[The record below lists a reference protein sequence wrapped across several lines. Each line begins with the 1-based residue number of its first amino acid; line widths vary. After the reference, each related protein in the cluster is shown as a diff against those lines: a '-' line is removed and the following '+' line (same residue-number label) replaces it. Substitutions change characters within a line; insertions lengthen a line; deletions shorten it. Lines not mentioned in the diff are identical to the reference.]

1 MTQGSQNLKSI
12 IIATGSYLPEN
23 VVTNHKLAEKVD
35 TNHDWI
41 VERTGIHQRH
51 FAAPEQA
58 TSDLATAAALEAM
71 GRANLEPNDIDLI
84 IVATASPDNT
94 FPACA
99 TRVQFKIGNTKGLA
113 FDVAGVCA
121 GYLVALNVA
130 DSFLR
135 LGKAKRAL
143 VIGAETVSSLL
154 DMNDRTTSVLFGDGA
169 GAVILEA
176 IASEDNP
183 LDRGIIGVDIESD
196 GRYFDILHAD
206 GGPSSTGSVGNLRMV
221 GQEVFKHAVTKLA
234 DSAEKTLTKYNV
246 SPEQL
251 DWLIPHQAN
260 ARIIEGMRRKL
271 DMDESKVIVTV
282 HKHANTSAAS
292 IPLALHDAVK
302 EGKVQPGDLIL
313 HEAIGGGLIWG
324 SALLRF

>member
-1 MTQGSQNLKSI
+1 MQALKSVI
-12 IIATGSYLPEN
+12 VGTGSYLPEN
-23 VVTNHKLAEKVD
+23 VVSNHKLAETVD
-35 TNHDWI
+35 TSHDWI

-51 FAAPEQA
+51 FAAEDQC
-58 TSDLATAAALEAM
+58 TSDLAMHAANEAIERAGLTA
-71 GRANLEPNDIDLI
+71 NDIDLI
-84 IVATASPDNT
+84 VVATASPDHT
-94 FPACA
+94 FPSCA
-99 TRVQFKIGNTKGLA
+99 TRVQDKIGNTKGLA

-121 GYLVALNVA
+121 GYLVAMNVA

-135 LGKAKRAL
+135 LGKSKRAL

-154 DMNDRTTSVLFGDGA
+154 DMEDRATCVLFGDGA
-169 GAVILEA
+169 GAIVLEA
-176 IASEDNP
+176 QEENDDNKN
-183 LDRGIIGVDIESD
+183 RGIIGVDVESD
-196 GRYFDILHAD
+196 GRLFDILHAD
-206 GGPSSTGSVGNLRMV
+206 GGPSSTGTIGNLRMT

-234 DSAEKTLTKYNV
+234 ESAESTLKKYDVN
-246 SPEQL
+246 PDDL

-271 DMDESKVIVTV
+271 KMDAEKVIVTV
-282 HKHANTSAAS
+282 HNHANTSAAS

-302 EGKVQPGDLIL
+302 NNKINKGDLIL

>member
-1 MTQGSQNLKSI
+1 MTNIKSV

-23 VVTNHKLAEKVD
+23 VVSNEKLSETVE
-35 TNHDWI
+35 TSHDWI

-51 FAAPEQA
+51 FAAEGQT
-58 TSDLATAAALEAM
+58 TSDLATEAGKEALE
-71 GRANLEPNDIDLI
+71 RANLKPNDIDLI
-84 IVATASPDNT
+84 IVATASSDYT
-94 FPACA
+94 FPSCA
-99 TRVQFKIGNTKGLA
+99 TRVQDKIGNTKGLA
-113 FDVAGVCA
+113 FDVSAVCT
-121 GYLVALNVA
+121 GYLLALNVA

-154 DMNDRTTSVLFGDGA
+154 DMEDRTTCVLFGDGA
-169 GAVILEA
+169 GAVILEGLE
-176 IASEDNP
+176 SQDNP
-183 LDRGIIGVDIESD
+183 SDRGLIGVDLESD
-196 GRYFDILHAD
+196 GRLWNILYAD
-206 GGPSSTGSVGNLRMV
+206 GGPSSTQSVGKLRMT

-234 DSAEKTLTKYNV
+234 KSAETTLEKYKV
-246 SPEQL
+246 KPDDL

-282 HKHANTSAAS
+282 DKHANTSAAS

-302 EGKVQPGDLIL
+302 SGKVKEGDLIL

>member
-1 MTQGSQNLKSI
+1 MQDIKSVI
-12 IIATGSYLPEN
+12 IGTGSYLPGTPVSN
-23 VVTNHKLAEKVD
+23 DKLAETVD
-35 TNHDWI
+35 TSHEWI
-41 VERTGIHQRH
+41 VERTGIHQRY
-51 FAAPEQA
+51 FAKKGQG
-58 TSDLATAAALEAM
+58 TSDLATKAAQEALEN
-71 GRANLEPNDIDLI
+71 ANLQPNDIDLI

-99 TRVQFKIGNTKGLA
+99 TRVQHKLGNTKGLA
-113 FDVAGVCA
+113 FDVAAVCA
-121 GYLVALNVA
+121 GYLLGLNVA

-143 VIGAETVSSLL
+143 VIGAETISNLL
-154 DMNDRTTSVLFGDGA
+154 DMEDRTTCVLFGDGA
-169 GAVILEA
+169 GAVVLEA
-176 IASEDNP
+176 TEAKDNP
-183 LDRGIIGVDIESD
+183 QNRGLIGVDLESD

-206 GGPSSTGSVGNLRMV
+206 GGPSSTGSVGKLRMT

-234 DSAEKTLTKYNV
+234 KSAKTTLKKYKV
-246 SPEQL
+246 SPDEL

-282 HKHANTSAAS
+282 AQHANTSAAS
-292 IPLALHDAVK
+292 IPLALHEAVK
-302 EGKVQPGDLIL
+302 SGKVKEGDLIL
-313 HEAIGGGLIWG
+313 HEAIGGGLVWG